1 MQEKSKIKMGSN
13 RSFGLVFFF
22 IFVLIGLWPLKNGED
37 LRIYFILVSVIF
49 LILGLINSKL
59 LKPFNFLWFKFGLL
73 IGRII
78 SPIIMG
84 IIYFFV
90 VTPIGLLMKLFQ
102 KNLLNLKKKKSNT
115 YWIKKDN
122 KNNKMKNQF

>member
-1 MQEKSKIKMGSN
+1 MDDIKLSSN
-13 RSFGLVFFF
+13 RSFGLVFFIVF
-22 IFVLIGLWPLKNGED
+22 LIIAAWPLTYNGEI
-37 LRIYFILVSVIF
+37 RIWSLSISVIF
-49 LILGLINSKL
+49 LILGLMNSKL
-59 LKPFNFLWFKFGLL
+59 LKPLNFLWFKLGLFL
-73 IGRII
+73 GRII

>member
-1 MQEKSKIKMGSN
+1 MDDVKLSSN
-13 RSFGLVFFF
+13 RSFGLVFCIVF
-22 IFVLIGLWPLKNGED
+22 LIIAVWPLNYNGEI
-37 LRIYFILVSVIF
+37 RIWSLLISVIF